1 MKKSQLR
8 EMNNT
13 SLNNNTIP
21 RKKPQP
27 FRRSDGRMLVGRYKG
42 QALKD
47 LPKSYVT
54 WMINNIDLDSSS
66 MSYLKNEELI

>member
-13 SLNNNTIP
+13 SFNNDAIP
-21 RKKPQP
+21 MKKLQP

-42 QALKD
+42 KAVKD
-47 LPKSYVT
+47 LPPSYIN
-54 WMINNIDLDSSS
+54 WMLNNIDMDSSS
-66 MSYLKNEELI
+66 MSYLRNEKLI